1 MKQRKAYSIFKI
13 LLAVTLLGATFLA
26 PISCNIFGEYNNP
39 KDPKNNG
46 LAVSPISL
54 NFGSSNTSMTFS
66 ISNSGTGN
74 LTWNVSESESWIT
87 SVSPAIGTN
96 SGTITVQVSRSGLS
110 PGSYNGTISVTSNGG
125 NQNVSVS
132 MTVILYAD
140 LSLTGLSVSPSTVT
154 TRSFMACSFNIVNN
168 GPTALSSIEILVDYY
183 LSSNT
188 TFGDSDDT
196 NIGDTLFTV
205 SISSGHTYPISLSST
220 GLGNMVRRW
229 QTSQPSGNYYV
240 FAKVSI
246 TSSSP
251 IDSNSSN
258 NYARTSSTIYW
269 SWATI
274 FSDGFEGSFPGSWAV
289 GNNSGIATSKWGNNN
304 AMAATGRWSAFC
316 SDNGNNS
323 RTTYD
328 NNLNTYMQRQNIS
341 LSEYSY
347 AKIAFKLW
355 LNSEAGYDRVEVNI
369 RNQSG
374 IWSNLFQE
382 TGNYSSWSGITID
395 LTPYAGQRNLI
406 ISFDFISDENIVPS
420 GTAGA
425 WIDDVILTATN

>member
-1 MKQRKAYSIFKI
+1 
-13 LLAVTLLGATFLA
+13 
-26 PISCNIFGEYNNP
+26 
-39 KDPKNNG
+39 
-46 LAVSPISL
+46 
-54 NFGSSNTSMTFS
+54 
-66 ISNSGTGN
+66 
-74 LTWNVSESESWIT
+74 
-87 SVSPAIGTN
+87 
-96 SGTITVQVSRSGLS
+96 
-110 PGSYNGTISVTSNGG
+110 
-125 NQNVSVS
+125 
-132 MTVILYAD
+132 
-140 LSLTGLSVSPSTVT
+140 
-154 TRSFMACSFNIVNN
+154 MACSFNIVNN